1 METFKKQGEKL
12 KVSEPIVSER
22 EYTIGQIDNE
32 ILRLETELEKMKSLR
47 DEAEK
52 LGLREVFNIPKV
64 AKTELA
70 TELQGIS
77 AE

>member
-32 ILRLETELEKMKSLR
+32 ILRLETELEKMKTLR

-64 AKTELA
+64 AKAELDV
-70 TELQGIS
+70 ELQGIS

>member
-64 AKTELA
+64 AKAELA

>member
-32 ILRLETELEKMKSLR
+32 ILRLETELTKWKKLR
-47 DEAEK
+47 SEGEK
-52 LGLREVFNIPKV
+52 LGLREVFNIPKEV
-64 AKTELA
+64 AGV
-70 TELQGIS
+70 ELQGITT
-77 AE
+77 E